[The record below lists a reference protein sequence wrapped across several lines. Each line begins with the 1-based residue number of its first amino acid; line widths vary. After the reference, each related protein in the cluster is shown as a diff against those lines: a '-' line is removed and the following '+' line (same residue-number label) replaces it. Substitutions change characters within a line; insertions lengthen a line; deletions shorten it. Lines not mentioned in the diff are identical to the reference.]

1 MSKMTKQTKITYH
14 VEGTDWNTDVELD
27 AEIFETEK
35 EQIFEAATRALEIRM
50 ADNEELSIG
59 AIILVKKQRSPK
71 EAMVN
76 AYICLNNAGKYK
88 LAEELRE
95 NFKKSSGGQD
105 LALDET
111 GYSY

>member
-1 MSKMTKQTKITYH
+1 MSNMTKQTKVTYH
-14 VEGTDWNTDVELD
+14 VEGPDWTADVELD
-27 AEIFETEK
+27 AEIFDTEK
-35 EQIFEAATRALEIRM
+35 EQIFEAATRAIETLM
-50 ADNEELSIG
+50 VDKEELNIG
-59 AIILVKKQRSPK
+59 AIILVKKQRSSK

-76 AYICLNNAGKYK
+76 AYICLSNAGKYK

-105 LALDET
+105 LALDDT

>member
-1 MSKMTKQTKITYH
+1 MTNMTKEKKITYR
-14 VEGTDWNTDVELD
+14 VEGPDWDTEVELD
-27 AEIFETEK
+27 TEIYATEP
-35 EQIFEAATRALEIRM
+35 EQLFEAGTRAIESMIGANDQL
-50 ADNEELSIG
+50 NIG
-59 AIILVKKQRSPK
+59 AILLIKRPKSSK

-76 AYICLNNAGKYK
+76 SYICLVNAAQYK

-95 NFKKSSGGQD
+95 NFKKTSGQD